1 MYPFIYIVL
10 GVIMMFTGIG
20 CHINKMC
27 KARNGKGEEDE
38 EGDFVKTGKLD
49 GEIWVARWLQQ
60 LR

>member
-1 MYPFIYIVL
+1 
-10 GVIMMFTGIG
+10 MMFTGIG

-49 GEIWVARWLQQ
+49 GEI
-60 LR
+60 